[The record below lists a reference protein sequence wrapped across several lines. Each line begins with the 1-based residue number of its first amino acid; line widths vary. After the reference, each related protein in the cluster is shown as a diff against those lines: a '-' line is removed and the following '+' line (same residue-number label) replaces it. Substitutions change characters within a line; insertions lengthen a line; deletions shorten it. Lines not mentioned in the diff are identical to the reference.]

1 MLRPTLPLLLLALPL
16 LAARPASSGP
26 RATLSAVALEVDP
39 RGGPEGAKV
48 TVTVRDLTGRTPIVV
63 GFGGIGSPHE
73 ILGEGV
79 SDEDGLVRVE
89 AEIPSWV
96 EPGRTYLFYM
106 AYADQRP
113 VRFADPFLVTEAD
126 GTVRVQGTVGTEGS
140 CTTLHMSE
148 TEVFGL
154 TGEAARALPAGERV
168 GVHATLAPAATCG
181 GLLTLRVTR
190 AEPMGGPS

>member
-16 LAARPASSGP
+16 LAARPASGP
-26 RATLSAVALEVDP
+26 PGSLPAVALEVDP

-79 SDEDGLVRVE
+79 SDDDGLVRVE
-89 AEIPSWV
+89 TEIPTWV

-126 GTVRVQGTVGTEGS
+126 GTVQVQGTVGTDGS
-140 CTTLHMSE
+140 CITLRMSD

-154 TGEAARALPAGERV
+154 TGEAVRDLTDGARV
-168 GVHATLAPAATCG
+168 SVHASLAPTGACG

-190 AEPMGGPS
+190 AEPVGGPS